1 MAGDEPARLNLK
13 RKGENMAR
21 PKKAEPLQEKAT
33 SEQIS
38 EGLTPPTGGTNVA
51 KDSKEAETKTGWLL
65 DNPET
70 IFYHVNIGAKQWREA
85 VIKVEV
91 GASPESIAKA
101 AETVNA
107 LNEAFPLPAT
117 GGINSWYLNS
127 FIHAYI
133 AVASYQRLV
142 KMLTSMAE
150 VMVANPGEVIVG
162 WGKQFTNATIAEMAD
177 NPEGPSY
184 VKWLSG
190 QQGTNAIR
198 IQAAYEAYQIARG
211 VKETT

>member
-1 MAGDEPARLNLK
+1 MPRA
-13 RKGENMAR
+13 
-21 PKKAEPLQEKAT
+21 KKTEALQEKAT

-38 EGLTPPTGGTNVA
+38 EGLTPPTGGTNA
-51 KDSKEAETKTGWLL
+51 SQASKEAQEAGVRV
-65 DNPET
+65 DT

-117 GGINSWYLNS
+117 GGINAWFNNE
-127 FIHAYI
+127 FCHAYI
-133 AVASYQRLV
+133 SAASYQRLV

-162 WGKQFTNATIAEMAD
+162 WGKQFTNATISEVAD
-177 NPEGPSY
+177 HPDGPSY
-184 VKWLSG
+184 MKWVSS
-190 QQGTNAIR
+190 QQGTDVIR

-211 VKETT
+211 AKATT